1 LPGKYNVSIVKKSFC
16 WEEES
21 VVVEV
26 TAMIRQT
33 LNG

>member
-1 LPGKYNVSIVKKSFC
+1 MTEGGSSKEDAQKRREMGFLKG
-16 WEEES
+16 
-21 VVVEV
+21 